1 MKLSDILK
9 DYVKQKK
16 EIDDLNDVIKE
27 KKNKL
32 VETKNTI
39 LQYMEKKSVPELK
52 YNDNKFSVKNNKTYS
67 SFTQKYLKDTIKN
80 YFDNNQDNI
89 SVDELIKFILT
100 NRQETTQTDLHL
112 SLNK

>member
-9 DYVKQKK
+9 DYVEQKK
-16 EIDDLNDVIKE
+16 EIDKLNDVIKE

-39 LQYMEKKSVPELK
+39 LQYMNKKTLTELK
-52 YNDNKFSVKNNKTYS
+52 YNDSKFIVKNNKTYS

-80 YFDNNQDNI
+80 YFDNNQGKTN
-89 SVDELIKFILT
+89 VDDLIKFILN
-100 NRQETTQTDLHL
+100 NRQETVQSDLQL

>member
-9 DYVKQKK
+9 YYVEQKK
-16 EIDDLNDVIKE
+16 EIDKLNDVIKE
-27 KKNKL
+27 KNKL

-39 LQYMEKKSVPELK
+39 LQYMNKKHLKELK
-52 YNDNKFSVKNNKTYS
+52 YNDSKFIVKNNKTYS

-80 YFDNNQDNI
+80 YFDNNQGKTN
-89 SVDELIKFILT
+89 VDDLIKFILN
-100 NRQETTQTDLHL
+100 NRQETVQSDLQL

>member
-9 DYVKQKK
+9 DYIEQKK
-16 EIDDLNDVIKE
+16 EIDKLNDVIKE
-27 KKNKL
+27 KNKL

-39 LQYMEKKSVPELK
+39 LQYMNKKTLTELK
-52 YNDNKFSVKNNKTYS
+52 YNDSKFIVKNNKTYS

-80 YFDNNQDNI
+80 YFDNNQGKTN
-89 SVDELIKFILT
+89 VDDLIKFILN
-100 NRQETTQTDLHL
+100 NRQETVQSDLQL

>member
-39 LQYMEKKSVPELK
+39 LQYMNKKSETELK

-80 YFDNNQDNI
+80 YFDNNQNNI
-89 SVDELIKFILT
+89 NVDELIKFILT

>member
-9 DYVKQKK
+9 DYIKQKK

-39 LQYMEKKSVPELK
+39 LQYMDKKSETELK
-52 YNDNKFSVKNNKTYS
+52 YNDNNFSVKNNKTYS

-80 YFDNNQDNI
+80 YFHNNQDNI
-89 SVDELIKFILT
+89 NVDELIKFILT
-100 NRQETTQTDLHL
+100 NRRETTQTDLHL

>member
-9 DYVKQKK
+9 DYIKQKK
-16 EIDDLNDVIKE
+16 EIDDLNDIIKE

-39 LQYMEKKSVPELK
+39 LQYMDKKSVPELK
-52 YNDNKFSVKNNKTYS
+52 YNDNKFIVKNNKTYS

-80 YFDNNQDNI
+80 YFNNNQGKTN
-89 SVDELIKFILT
+89 VDELIQFILT
-100 NRQETTQTDLHL
+100 NRQETVQTDLHL